1 VQDAGEPVEE
11 SGPVAVGEVAPVGPV
26 AVAVGVFVDAVDS
39 AAEFVSGGE
48 GEVEALEVAGSFW
61 S

>member
-1 VQDAGEPVEE
+1 LQVRPLGVGGGLVAGGGVF
-11 SGPVAVGEVAPVGPV
+11 GEVL
-26 AVAVGVFVDAVDS
+26 DS